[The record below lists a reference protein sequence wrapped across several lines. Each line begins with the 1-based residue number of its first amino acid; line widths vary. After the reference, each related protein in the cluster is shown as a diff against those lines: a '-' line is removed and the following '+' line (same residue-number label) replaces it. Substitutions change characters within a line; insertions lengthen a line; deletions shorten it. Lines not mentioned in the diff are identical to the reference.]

1 MRPGK
6 GLAVFRA
13 VLIAARD
20 LLQLDFGT
28 CLYELLFEVFSLV
41 LGQTFLNG
49 LGSAVNDV
57 FRLLKAKTGKFL
69 HQLHNLKLI
78 GTCSLEDYIEVGLL
92 SSSSATAGSTTCS
105 RTGNRYSGSR
115 LNAIGFLEV
124 RCEFVDFLNGQFY
137 QLISESFYVSHFVVC
152 LIS

>member
-41 LGQTFLNG
+41 LGQTFLDG
-49 LGSAVNDV
+49 LGSAVNYV

-92 SSSSATAGSTTCS
+92 SSSSATATTS
-105 RTGNRYSGSR
+105 AVT
-115 LNAIGFLEV
+115 
-124 RCEFVDFLNGQFY
+124 
-137 QLISESFYVSHFVVC
+137 
-152 LIS
+152 